1 VISLSDAGL
10 LQLPDHRVVRV
21 VLVVV
26 LVVHVGQKAGL
37 RLAQNWTGSAWIGSD
52 LGIACQAN
60 KLRAPQ
66 SQSGA
71 VHLITAI
78 NKSTTKSI
86 TNSN

>member
-21 VLVVV
+21 VLVV

-86 TNSN
+86 TYSN